1 MLTNAIHT
9 DFLDLFYSEIKDQAL
24 ENGNKLNVFT
34 LRVINN
40 SFAYNQLIELLGDKL
55 HHFALSRK
63 EIQHL
68 MDQDKLHTLVT
79 KSKSKLRQY
88 IEKSQEANPGGHS
101 DGGELGERCCIVC
114 WNAT

>member
-40 SFAYNQLIELLGDKL
+40 SFAYHELIDLLGDKL

-68 MDQDKLHTLVT
+68 MDQDKLRTLVGRFGDMLHPIPWQT
-79 KSKSKLRQY
+79 DH
-88 IEKSQEANPGGHS
+88 PF
-101 DGGELGERCCIVC
+101 C
-114 WNAT
+114 WQRNATNALTA